1 MVQKWRGESLGGSI
15 AGPEIAARI
24 IKQLRP
30 RAAEGC
36 VAMGDDASGAERNR
50 GEVATVCAPDGG
62 TSDAPRVQSPHD
74 ALFKQVF
81 GVPENAAGELRSVLP
96 EAVAARIDW
105 TTLARVD
112 GSFVDADLSTSESDL
127 VFSVRIGA
135 RRALVYILFE
145 HQSSSDPMMGLRLLR
160 YIVRIW
166 ERWMHGDASA
176 ARLPLVLPVVLHHS
190 ETGWTA
196 ARRFSDLV
204 DLSDDERAAF
214 GSLVPDFEYVLDDVS
229 HASDD
234 DLMGRGMSSAA
245 ALVLWA
251 LRDAR
256 RLDAPGFEKAVKR
269 WRNRLATLTD
279 QPGGVEV
286 LQSLFCYYSAVG
298 EVSPER
304 VGRALRDHVGR
315 RAEEAYV
322 TTADMLRQE
331 GRALGRAEG
340 RTEGKAEGKAEG
352 EARAICAVLEARGLA
367 VSDAIRQRIASCRD
381 LATLDRWLVRA
392 ATAAAAEEVFAG
404 D

>member
-1 MVQKWRGESLGGSI
+1 
-15 AGPEIAARI
+15 
-24 IKQLRP
+24 
-30 RAAEGC
+30 
-36 VAMGDDASGAERNR
+36 
-50 GEVATVCAPDGG
+50 
-62 TSDAPRVQSPHD
+62 
-74 ALFKQVF
+74 
-81 GVPENAAGELRSVLP
+81 
-96 EAVAARIDW
+96 
-105 TTLARVD
+105 
-112 GSFVDADLSTSESDL
+112 
-127 VFSVRIGA
+127 
-135 RRALVYILFE
+135 
-145 HQSSSDPMMGLRLLR
+145 MMGLRLLR
-160 YIVRIW
+160 YVVRIW
-166 ERWMHGDASA
+166 ERWMRGDATA

-204 DLSDDERAAF
+204 DLSDDERAVI
-214 GSLVPDFEYVLDDVS
+214 GPLVPDFEYVLDDVS

-234 DLMGRGMSSAA
+234 DLLGRGMSSAA
-245 ALVLWA
+245 ALALWA

-256 RLDAPGFEKAVKR
+256 RLDAPGFEKAVQR
-269 WRNRLATLTD
+269 WRSRLASLAD
-279 QPGGVEV
+279 QPGGAEV

-304 VGRALRDHVGR
+304 VGKALRDHVGR

-331 GRALGRAEG
+331 GEARGRALGQVEG
-340 RTEGKAEGKAEG
+340 EAKGKAEGRSEG

-392 ATAAAAEEVFAG
+392 ATVATADAVFAG

>member
-1 MVQKWRGESLGGSI
+1 
-15 AGPEIAARI
+15 
-24 IKQLRP
+24 
-30 RAAEGC
+30 
-36 VAMGDDASGAERNR
+36 
-50 GEVATVCAPDGG
+50 
-62 TSDAPRVQSPHD
+62 
-74 ALFKQVF
+74 
-81 GVPENAAGELRSVLP
+81 
-96 EAVAARIDW
+96 
-105 TTLARVD
+105 
-112 GSFVDADLSTSESDL
+112 
-127 VFSVRIGA
+127 
-135 RRALVYILFE
+135 
-145 HQSSSDPMMGLRLLR
+145 MMGLRLLR

-340 RTEGKAEGKAEG
+340 L
-352 EARAICAVLEARGLA
+352 CSVLDARGLA
-367 VSDAIRQRIASCRD
+367 VSDAIRQRIALCRD

-392 ATAAAAEEVFAG
+392 VTAATAEAVFAG